1 MYKQRE
7 IVLVPFP
14 YADLSNTKRR
24 PVLIVSSNDY
34 NHRYNEVIVA
44 VISSN
49 LGHEDDYSILLEDKD
64 LELGILPES
73 SVIKVH
79 KLFTINKS
87 RIIKKFSL
95 IRREKFKVVFK
106 VLTRLFKID

>member
-7 IVLVPFP
+7 IVLIPFP

-34 NHRYNEVIVA
+34 NHCHNDVIVA

-49 LGHEDDYSILLEDKD
+49 LGHKDDYSILLEDKD

-79 KLFTINKS
+79 KLFTISKS

-95 IRREKFKVVFK
+95 VRREKFRVVFK
-106 VLTRLFKID
+106 VLTKLFKID